1 MATNGNN
8 GNIGFTDNPQVGS
21 GLGGYT
27 LGKMAKQNFT
37 REYWGVDGNDGYLT
51 NTIKSLEQVKQ
62 FYKEIA
68 TINSDMTKAE
78 KTALNKKKAAL
89 DMQLKA
95 YKDLRDLGDVT
106 DTEALESIKE
116 GNKLRLKGIKDYVNA
131 LDKAIKKEEEATG
144 KISESS
150 KKSYEDAVKM
160 YNQTKKQVDETDR
173 KVKQYGKIINQAS
186 SSFSDSLSKTLKSA
200 GDRLSSL
207 SNMFN
212 LQSIANNTTEQNA
225 KEKSAIIGEMSRL
238 YNFNNNS
245 QFESF
250 KNSLNDTIIQMNN
263 DMGYIFNSSDMKQ
276 YMSNLSTWG
285 VTSSKMAQ
293 DQMKSSI
300 LSTKYLG
307 TSSETMEAMFKYMK
321 RTNNN
326 DIINEHNKTIVGIM
340 KAQLGVSK
348 EQLDVLSQKAYTG
361 ADALA
366 ALGADEE
373 IQNKYI
379 QESTIA
385 TSALSSIN
393 SSWGSAFGDMINE
406 MIAMSPKEYFMK
418 YGKIFG
424 SSDSQAIL
432 NQLYSG
438 NVIDALKTMI
448 SSSYLSN
455 NVSGGANIFQSAKS
469 DALGIGTS
477 YLATMSNYF
486 GGSSSN
492 QQKLLDA
499 LNKTSDEISDTTDAN
514 VDNYIESTTQT
525 TIASKLLNLVDGF
538 FGKLDWKDTI
548 NLANAAFTM
557 YLASGAVNTIKGLGT
572 FIGGFTSGGGLKGG
586 LNALFGKGANSA
598 TGEIA
603 NQMSLFNSGGGTS
616 GKVLSTLGAGGLAV
630 GLTTAAI
637 AGLAK
642 VTSESVI
649 NAMNPSSDQINYT
662 KDKLQSEGNPMA
674 DNTAYVRASASAS
687 NLSNQGWFNNYFG
700 AFANI
705 TTAGFNNFN
714 RKDPTKYNTE
724 IWKNFMRGSSS
735 YFSPDEI
742 LAMEYMYTI
751 LMNNVGTPSVAE
763 SLFGLSKEDVKKY
776 MKTESNAESKLKLA
790 FKQFDKVFVD
800 NWGAK
805 WPIGFDGNELRS
817 LSLDGYHLAGKN
829 YIPRDNYRA
838 LLHKGEMILNAKD
851 ANVYRQM
858 INGNIALLP
867 SNSNRGIGGQLAGV
881 ELGDFN
887 SSYTNGHSGVDLY
900 FGTIGT
906 PVGSAVAGKVIES
919 KDIPA
924 NYKDGKSYHGKDSNG
939 TAYSSYGRV
948 VKVKGDNGET
958 YIYAHLNERVANV
971 GDIVQPGTLLGYSGT
986 TGNSSGPHL
995 HFEVQGKGNNSAAHA
1010 KFYTPY
1016 VRNAVGAPNSSS
1028 KSVPTDSTDA
1038 SSANMPIATKRFVP
1052 KAFQN
1057 STGGIGGAV
1066 EPITNSVNSGFDRLI
1081 SYLDSIREEQS
1092 AQRAII
1098 NAFAKT
1104 RASESS
1110 F

>member
-21 GLGGYT
+21 GLGGYA

-37 REYWGVDGNDGYLT
+37 REYWGIDGNDGYLT

-160 YNQTKKQVDETDR
+160 YNQTKKQVDDTDR
-173 KVKQYGKIINQAS
+173 KVKQYGKIISQAS
-186 SSFSDSLSKTLKSA
+186 TSFSDSLSKTLKSA
-200 GDRLSSL
+200 GDRLSGL

-250 KNSLNDTIIQMNN
+250 KNSLNDTITQMNN

-348 EQLDVLSQKAYTG
+348 EQLDALSQKAYTG

-366 ALGADEE
+366 ALGADEK

-393 SSWGSAFGDMINE
+393 SSWGSALGDIFNDMI
-406 MIAMSPKEYFMK
+406 ATSADEYYSK

-424 SSDSQAIL
+424 NDAGTIRS
-432 NQLYSG
+432 QLYSG
-438 NVIDALKTMI
+438 NAIDALKTMM

-455 NVSGGANIFQSAKS
+455 MLSSNNIDKQGMINKV
-469 DALGIGTS
+469 LGIDNVNS
-477 YLATMSNYF
+477 LATMSNYF
-486 GGSSSN
+486 NGSSDN

-499 LNKTSDEISDTTDAN
+499 LNKTSDEISNTNDTD

-538 FGKLDWKDTI
+538 FNKLDWKYTI
-548 NLANAAFTM
+548 GLANAAFTM
-557 YLASGAVNTIKGLGT
+557 YLASGAINATKGLIN
-572 FIGGFTSGGGLKGG
+572 FMGGFNSGGGLKGG

-603 NQMSLFNSGGGTS
+603 NQMSLFNSGGGTA
-616 GKVLSTLGAGGLAV
+616 GKALSTLSTGITVA
-630 GLTTAAI
+630 GLTAAVI
-637 AGLAK
+637 GTLSSISKGAQYGTGQRSYEETMNDLEGTNYANNTSIASAHAIQESTKSQTGLGRALQNTTSGLWYGATKAFTKDRYTLNKNLANWMYQAGLFDN
-642 VTSESVI
+642 E
-649 NAMNPSSDQINYT
+649 NYAMTFAFMLDSIGDLGALNTATGQHFTHDTLKQAIKSGLYT
-662 KDKLQSEGNPMA
+662 KTAIDKLAA
-674 DNTAYVRASASAS
+674 DIISGGWKLYTDS
-687 NLSNQGWFNNYFG
+687 NGGRMTS
-700 AFANI
+700 
-705 TTAGFNNFN
+705 
-714 RKDPTKYNTE
+714 
-724 IWKNFMRGSSS
+724 
-735 YFSPDEI
+735 FS
-742 LAMEYMYTI
+742 L
-751 LMNNVGTPSVAE
+751 NV
-763 SLFGLSKEDVKKY
+763 
-776 MKTESNAESKLKLA
+776 
-790 FKQFDKVFVD
+790 
-800 NWGAK
+800 
-805 WPIGFDGNELRS
+805 
-817 LSLDGYHLAGKN
+817 DGYHLAGKD
-829 YIPRDNYRA
+829 YIPKDNYRA
-838 LLHKGEMILNAKD
+838 LLHKGEMVLNAKD
-851 ANVYRQM
+851 ANIYRQM

-948 VKVKGDNGET
+948 VKVKGNNGET

-1016 VRNAVGAPNSSS
+1016 VRNVIGAPNSSS

-1038 SSANMPIATKRFVP
+1038 SSTNMPIATKRFVP

-1066 EPITNSVNSGFDRLI
+1066 ESITNSVNSGFDRLI
-1081 SYLDSIREEQS
+1081 SYLDNIREEQS